1 MSEAKIRLSQNELEL
16 ITNAGFILTKNAILK
31 KINQLL
37 AGLQFKQKQY
47 IEHCSTWL
55 PDKVFQSTPK
65 ISKGENYQGLPYLI
79 LDYPKC
85 FEQEYLPDRQSGIFA
100 IRTMFWWGN
109 FFSITLHLSGSYK
122 KEAEEKLIVSYSA
135 LKEKQF
141 FFCINNNQ
149 WEHHFEN
156 SNYILLTELNKVDF
170 ENAILDKDFIKLAYK
185 FPLQQWD
192 EAEQIL
198 LDCFKEIMEI
208 LAD

>member
-16 ITNAGFILTKNAILK
+16 ITNADFILTKNAILK
-31 KINQLL
+31 KVNQLL
-37 AGLQFKQKQY
+37 AGLQLKQKQH
-47 IEHCSTWL
+47 IENYSSRL

-85 FEQEYLPDRQSGIFA
+85 FEQENLPDRQAGIFA
-100 IRTMFWWGN
+100 IRTMCWWGN
-109 FFSITLHLSGSYK
+109 FFSITLHLSGTYK
-122 KEAEEKLIVSYSA
+122 KELEEKIIASYNE

-141 FFCINNNQ
+141 FCCLNNTQ
-149 WEHHFEN
+149 WEHHFES
-156 SNYILLTELNKVDF
+156 SNYILLAELNKIDF
-170 ENAILDKDFIKLAYK
+170 ENTIRDKDFIKLAYK

-198 LDCFKEIMEI
+198 FDCFKKIMEI

>member
-16 ITNAGFILTKNAILK
+16 INNAGFILTKNAALK

-37 AGLQFKQKQY
+37 AGLQFKQKQH
-47 IEHCSTWL
+47 IEFCSSRL
-55 PDKVFQSTPK
+55 PEKVFQSNPK

-85 FEQEYLPDRQSGIFA
+85 FEQENIFV

-122 KEAEEKLIVSYSA
+122 KEAEEKLIASYSA

-149 WEHHFEN
+149 WEHHFES
-156 SNYILLTELNKVDF
+156 SNYILLTELNNADF
-170 ENAILDKDFIKLAYK
+170 ENAILDKDFIKLANK